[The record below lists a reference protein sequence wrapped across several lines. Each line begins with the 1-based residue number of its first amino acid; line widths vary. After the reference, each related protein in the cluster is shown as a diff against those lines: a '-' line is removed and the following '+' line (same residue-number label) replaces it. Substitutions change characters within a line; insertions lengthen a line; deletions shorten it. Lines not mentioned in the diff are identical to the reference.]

1 MGFVSTCNPDL
12 TKEYLLVLYLFL
24 SEIISSLGQLCCFS
38 ERKAQ
43 PLSSVSYVS

>member
-12 TKEYLLVLYLFL
+12 KKEYLLVLYLFF

-38 ERKAQ
+38 ERKLNLCILF
-43 PLSSVSYVS
+43 PNEG